1 MRAGNVGMPL
11 EWWGIRAS
19 VIHFLGEGTRSS
31 VRHWLLSASDRFH
44 RELVARWREL
54 DCKLSAR
61 TAIGGCPNQRQ
72 QRVGKR
78 SRPWLLTPMT
88 AWNVR
93 LQPNPT
99 PLPTFGIESYRS
111 PLEMNIS
118 GTIRVAVGRYHLG
131 HHTKAG
137 LGCTTGSGEHSRC
150 AVPWG
155 LGSAL
160 APHARQPG
168 LLLDW

>member
-1 MRAGNVGMPL
+1 
-11 EWWGIRAS
+11 
-19 VIHFLGEGTRSS
+19 
-31 VRHWLLSASDRFH
+31 
-44 RELVARWREL
+44 
-54 DCKLSAR
+54 
-61 TAIGGCPNQRQ
+61 
-72 QRVGKR
+72 
-78 SRPWLLTPMT
+78 MT

-93 LQPNPT
+93 LQPDPT
-99 PLPTFGIESYRS
+99 PLPTFGIEGYRS
-111 PLEMNIS
+111 PIEMNIS

-137 LGCTTGSGEHSRC
+137 LGCTTGSGEHIRC

>member
-1 MRAGNVGMPL
+1 MPDWYRHEGRPHSRHCRCRHRRRKRPGTAPVRSAGHKTGIAYPSSSRAADRLN
-11 EWWGIRAS
+11 
-19 VIHFLGEGTRSS
+19 LGLTG
-31 VRHWLLSASDRFH
+31 HW
-44 RELVARWREL
+44 
-54 DCKLSAR
+54 
-61 TAIGGCPNQRQ
+61 GCPNQRQ

-93 LQPNPT
+93 LQPDPT

-131 HHTKAG
+131 HHTKAV

-155 LGSAL
+155 LGLAL